1 MAKKL
6 CEHANQFSCKLGVLT
21 IIVVQH
27 AVFFLFKFVWC
38 TWVGDHPHDDL
49 AKFSYRWERDV
60 EKFRNARSVLMACY
74 SLLSKSGDFKK
85 IPHNVVT
92 LGHLFPQETRKTNSP
107 SQNLRGLWK
116 VRPMLQY
123 TKQFGNYVLSQSD
136 LCHNA
141 RCAWKDAFCVLEG
154 KLSTQRDQIL

>member
-1 MAKKL
+1 MKFASLHVPCELSCDATALRGQGCFASLCSPNYELLTLLLNTSGKKL

-60 EKFRNARSVLMACY
+60 EKFRNACCVLMACY
-74 SLLSKSGDFKK
+74 NLLSKSGDFKK

-92 LGHLFPQETRKTNSP
+92 LGHLFPQETRKTTH
-107 SQNLRGLWK
+107 
-116 VRPMLQY
+116 RP
-123 TKQFGNYVLSQSD
+123 K
-136 LCHNA
+136 
-141 RCAWKDAFCVLEG
+141 
-154 KLSTQRDQIL
+154 I